1 MPGHSKMKTCNSS
14 GHLRAIFANLV
25 LSVMFALPCIA
36 SAQDE
41 VTLTYHK
48 AEDPGERL
56 ISSRNIEL
64 ALAFAFNSVRFWEL
78 WPRYGYPYSKFL
90 SSCDSKNLKRY
101 DIGSGALA
109 IPSTDADSEEYFGLP
124 LAGSTRPEDVA
135 SFIANNPD
143 NFQASN
149 AGGVQEGEGERKV
162 VRMREIC
169 RILPRP
175 DQNSTDAS
183 YTGIVVVTQ
192 HPIPGSSAD
201 LRLTELE

>member
-25 LSVMFALPCIA
+25 LSVMFALPCVA

-78 WPRYGYPYSKFL
+78 WPRYGYPYSEFL

-109 IPSTDADSEEYFGLP
+109 IPSTDDGSEEYFGLP

-135 SFIANNPD
+135 KFIANNK
-143 NFQASN
+143 ASN
-149 AGGVQEGEGERKV
+149 AGGVQEGEGERKA

-175 DQNSTDAS
+175 DPSSTDDP
-183 YTGIVVVTQ
+183 YTRIVVVTQ
-192 HPIPGSSAD
+192 RPIPGSSAD

>member
-1 MPGHSKMKTCNSS
+1 MKTCNSS
-14 GHLRAIFANLV
+14 GRLRAISANIV
-25 LSVMFALPCIA
+25 FSVMFALPCVA

-41 VTLTYHK
+41 FTLTYHET
-48 AEDPGERL
+48 EDPGERL

-78 WPRYGYPYSKFL
+78 WPRYGYPYSEFL

-109 IPSTDADSEEYFGLP
+109 IPSTDSEEYFGLP
-124 LAGSTRPEDVA
+124 LAGSTRIDDVK
-135 SFIANNPD
+135 SFVTKNTD

-149 AGGVQEGEGERKV
+149 AGGVQDGEGERKA

-175 DQNSTDAS
+175 DPEAPDDPYAK
-183 YTGIVVVTQ
+183 IVVVTQ